1 MANSTVRRSVNRDRR
16 VGQES
21 KSLPLVTRRFAAWTV
36 EVSLIITS
44 AVVPFGLGV
53 YTQSQTEGTQPIN
66 SVLATAQEAIATTL
80 ALPADRR
87 TQQIAPFTN
96 WLWTGA
102 LVAPIVL
109 SSWQLYLLAKT
120 GSTLPKRW
128 FGVRVVTAAGNPPG
142 MRRALLREAVGAW
155 APLLVAY
162 VLWHFSG
169 AVPSLGMLVG
179 FSLITVLGEGISA
192 RFNRYRRCWHD
203 RLAGTYVVDANR
215 SYAALLGNLR
225 PATSPLI
232 PQYTPYASRPLMPS
246 AAMVTVVP
254 PRTRKSP
261 QKPYWWRWMRR
272 NPGVALLFVTL
283 SSMAAVLGTLV
294 GTQVYIQTQ
303 ANQRQLRQQNS
314 QQFLALVQKLSHNAP
329 TTIQERRKAITA
341 LGTLDDP
348 QALQML
354 VDLLGQETDP
364 LILDTIQ
371 QTIASTGLKVI
382 PHLRRSNQSLANA
395 LDYVRYSSKPEEL
408 TLHQQRLE
416 ATQRAIA
423 NLLIIYSGNLNRV
436 DLSRTVLGENLTD
449 SALPFSLF
457 LDNVNLAGIQLRG
470 ANLNQGS
477 FRGTQW
483 RSAGEDRR
491 WNTTDDRIADLS
503 DAQLKAA
510 NLTEAD
516 LSRILMHRVNLT
528 HAILN
533 RANLAGANLFG
544 ANLSSTQIV
553 GANLRDVILE
563 NASLTGSDLA
573 ATDLS
578 RANLQAARLS
588 RANALG
594 TQMQY
599 TNVTASDWR
608 GADLSG
614 ADFSHANLKNAD
626 LSDSRLSGVNFRNAQ
641 LQNTNLRNA
650 DLRQADLR
658 GAQLIQTD
666 MQGAIF
672 FKSPSQEQF
681 IQAPP
686 EATLSAIV
694 EGVDFADARN
704 LDAKQLAYICTQGG
718 RHPRCP

>member
-16 VGQES
+16 VGQEKS
-21 KSLPLVTRRFAAWTV
+21 KSLPLITRRFAAWTV

-53 YTQSQTEGTQPIN
+53 YTQSHTEGTQPIN
-66 SVLATAQEAIATTL
+66 PILATAKEAIATTL
-80 ALPADRR
+80 ALPANHRN
-87 TQQIAPFTN
+87 QHAPLTN

-109 SSWQLYLLAKT
+109 SGWQLYLLAKT

-128 FGVRVVTAAGNPPG
+128 FGVRVVTAAGSPPG
-142 MRRALLREAVGAW
+142 MRRILLREAFGAW
-155 APLLVAY
+155 LPLLVAY
-162 VLWHFSG
+162 VLWHYSG
-169 AVPSLGMLVG
+169 AAPSLGMLAG
-179 FSLITVLGEGISA
+179 FSLLTVLGEGVSA

-203 RLAGTYVVDANR
+203 LLAGTYVVDANR

-232 PQYTPYASRPLMPS
+232 PQYTPYALRPVMPP
-246 AAMVTVVP
+246 AAMTTFVP
-254 PRTRKSP
+254 PRTQRP
-261 QKPYWWRWMRR
+261 HWWRWMRK

-283 SSMAAVLGTLV
+283 SSMAAVLSTLV

-329 TTIQERRKAITA
+329 TTLEERRKAITA
-341 LGTLDDP
+341 LGTLNDP

-364 LILDTIQ
+364 VLLDTIQ
-371 QTIASTGLKVI
+371 QTIASTGLRVI

-395 LDYVRYSSKPEEL
+395 LHSVRYSSKPEEL

-423 NLLIIYSGNLNRV
+423 NLLLIYSGNLDRI
-436 DLSRTVLGENLTD
+436 DLSRTILGENLTD
-449 SALPFSLF
+449 SALPFSLL
-457 LDNVNLAGIQLRG
+457 LDNVDLSGIQLRG

-516 LSRILMHRVNLT
+516 LSRILMRRTNLT

-553 GANLRDVILE
+553 GANLRDVVLE

-578 RANLQAARLS
+578 RANLQAARLG

-599 TNVTASDWR
+599 ANVTASDWR

-626 LSDSRLSGVNFRNAQ
+626 LSDSRLSGVSFRNAQ

-666 MQGAIF
+666 MQGAIL

-681 IQAPP
+681 IQIPP
-686 EATLSAIV
+686 ETTLSAIV
-694 EGVDFADARN
+694 EGVDFANAQN

>member
-1 MANSTVRRSVNRDRR
+1 MANSTVRRSVNGDRH
-16 VGQES
+16 VGQAKS
-21 KSLPLVTRRFAAWTV
+21 KSLPLITRRLAAWTV

-53 YTQSQTEGTQPIN
+53 YAQRSPTEGTQPLN
-66 SVLATAQEAIATTL
+66 PVVATAEDAIATTL
-80 ALPADRR
+80 VLPHRS
-87 TQQIAPFTN
+87 TQQTTPLTN
-96 WLWTGA
+96 LLWTSA
-102 LVAPIVL
+102 LVAPILL
-109 SSWQLYLLAKT
+109 SSWQIYLLAKT

-142 MRRALLREAVGAW
+142 MKRILLREAVGTW
-155 APLLVAY
+155 IPLSVAY
-162 VLWHFSG
+162 ILWHFTG
-169 AVPSLGMLVG
+169 AASLGMLAG
-179 FSLITVLGEGISA
+179 FSILALLGEGFSA

-203 RLAGTYVVDANR
+203 LLAGTYVVDAKR
-215 SYAALLGNLR
+215 SYAALLGNLS
-225 PATSPLI
+225 PATNPFVT
-232 PQYTPYASRPLMPS
+232 QYAPHVSRSMMP
-246 AAMVTVVP
+246 AAIMTTVVSPRRSP
-254 PRTRKSP
+254 P
-261 QKPYWWRWMRR
+261 KPRWWRWMQR
-272 NPGVALLFVTL
+272 NPGVALLFVTI

-314 QQFLALVQKLSHNAP
+314 QQFLALVQKLSRNAP
-329 TTIQERRKAITA
+329 TTQQERRKAITA
-341 LGTLDDP
+341 LGTLNDP

-364 LILDTIQ
+364 VILDTIQ
-371 QTIASTGLKVI
+371 QTIASTGLRAI

-408 TLHQQRLE
+408 TIHQQRLE

-423 NLLIIYSGNLNRV
+423 NLLIIYSGNLERV
-436 DLSRTVLGENLTD
+436 DLNRTILGENSTD

-457 LDNVNLAGIQLRG
+457 LDNVNLSGIQLRG
-470 ANLNQGS
+470 ANLNQAS
-477 FRGTQW
+477 LRGTQW
-483 RSAGEDRR
+483 RSAGEDQR
-491 WNTTDDRIADLS
+491 WNTTDDRIANLS

-510 NLTEAD
+510 NFTEAD
-516 LSRILMHRVNLT
+516 LSRMAMQRANLT

-533 RANLAGANLFG
+533 RANLTGANLIG

-553 GANLRDVILE
+553 GANLQDVILE

-573 ATDLS
+573 ATNLS
-578 RANLQAARLS
+578 RANLQAARLG
-588 RANALG
+588 RVKALG
-594 TQMQY
+594 TQMPY
-599 TNVTASDWR
+599 ANVTASDWR

-658 GAQLIQTD
+658 GAQLVQTD
-666 MQGAIF
+666 MQGAIL
-672 FKSPSQEQF
+672 FKSPSQDQF

-694 EGVDFADARN
+694 EGVDFANAKN

>member
-16 VGQES
+16 RAGQEKS
-21 KSLPLVTRRFAAWTV
+21 KSLPLITRRFAAWTV

-53 YTQSQTEGTQPIN
+53 YTQARTEGTQPIN
-66 SVLATAQEAIATTL
+66 PVLAIAEDAITTTL
-80 ALPADRR
+80 ALPPSNRP
-87 TQQIAPFTN
+87 QQVAPLTN

-102 LVAPIVL
+102 LVAPIIL

-128 FGVRVVTAAGNPPG
+128 FGVRVVTAAGNPAG
-142 MRRALLREAVGAW
+142 MRRILLREVVGAW
-155 APLLVAY
+155 GVPLLVAY
-162 VLWHFSG
+162 ILWHFSSTF
-169 AVPSLGMLVG
+169 PSLGMLAG
-179 FSLITVLGEGISA
+179 FSLLTLLGEGISA

-203 RLAGTYVVDANR
+203 LLAGTYVVDANR

-232 PQYTPYASRPLMPS
+232 SQYALYAAHPVSPT
-246 AAMVTVVP
+246 VTMATAVL
-254 PRTRKSP
+254 PRKR
-261 QKPYWWRWMRR
+261 QKPDWWRWMRR
-272 NPGVALLFVTL
+272 NPGFVILFITL

-314 QQFLALVQKLSHNAP
+314 QQFLELVQKLSDNAP
-329 TTIQERRKAITA
+329 TTVEERRKAITA
-341 LGTLDDP
+341 LGTINDP

-364 LILDTIQ
+364 LLLDTIQ
-371 QTIASTGLKVI
+371 QTIASTGLRVI
-382 PHLRRSNQSLANA
+382 PHLRRSNQSIANA

-423 NLLIIYSGNLNRV
+423 NLLSIYSGHLNGV
-436 DLSRTVLGENLTD
+436 DLSRTILGENLTD
-449 SALPFSLF
+449 SALPFALF
-457 LDNVNLAGIQLRG
+457 LDNVNLSGIQLRG

-477 FRGTQW
+477 LRGTQW
-483 RSAGEDRR
+483 RSVGEDRR
-491 WNTTDDRIADLS
+491 WNTADDRIADLS

-510 NLTEAD
+510 NLTEAN
-516 LSRILMHRVNLT
+516 LSRIAMHGANLT

-533 RANLAGANLFG
+533 RANLAGTNLMG

-553 GANLRDVILE
+553 GANLQDVVLE
-563 NASLTGSDLA
+563 NASLTGTDLA
-573 ATDLS
+573 AADLS
-578 RANLQAARLS
+578 RANLRAARLG
-588 RANALG
+588 RASALG
-594 TQMQY
+594 TQLQY
-599 TNVTASDWR
+599 ANATASDWR

-614 ADFSHANLKNAD
+614 ADLSHANLKDAD
-626 LSDSRLSGVNFRNAQ
+626 LSDSRLSGVSFRNAQ

-650 DLRQADLR
+650 DLRKADLR
-658 GAQLIQTD
+658 GAQLVQTD
-666 MQGAIF
+666 MQGAIL
-672 FKSPSQEQF
+672 FKSPSPDQF

-686 EATLSAIV
+686 EAMLSAII
-694 EGVDFADARN
+694 EGVDFSNAKN

>member
-16 VGQES
+16 SGQEKS
-21 KSLPLVTRRFAAWTV
+21 QSLPLVTRRFAAWTV

-53 YTQSQTEGTQPIN
+53 YAQSQTEGTQPIN
-66 SVLATAQEAIATTL
+66 PILTTAEEAIATTL
-80 ALPADRR
+80 ALPANNR
-87 TQQIAPFTN
+87 TQQVAPLTN

-128 FGVRVVTAAGNPPG
+128 FGVRVVTAAGNSPG
-142 MRRALLREAVGAW
+142 MQRILRRGVGAW
-155 APLLVAY
+155 GLPLLVAY
-162 VLWHFSG
+162 VLWHYSG
-169 AVPSLGMLVG
+169 AFPSLGMLAG
-179 FSLITVLGEGISA
+179 FSLLTMLGEGITA

-203 RLAGTYVVDANR
+203 LLASTYVVDANR

-225 PATSPLI
+225 PAQSLLI
-232 PQYTPYASRPLMPS
+232 PQHPPYASRPVQTT
-246 AAMVTVVP
+246 AMTTAVP
-254 PRTRKSP
+254 PRP
-261 QKPYWWRWMRR
+261 QRPNWWRWMRR
-272 NPGVALLFVTL
+272 NPSFVLLFLTL
-283 SSMAAVLGTLV
+283 GSMAAVLGTLV

-314 QQFLALVQKLSHNAP
+314 QQFLVLVQKLSHNAP
-329 TTIQERRKAITA
+329 TTLEERRKAITA
-341 LGTLDDP
+341 LGTLNEP

-371 QTIASTGLKVI
+371 QTIASTGLKVL
-382 PHLRRSNQSLANA
+382 PHLQRSNQSLANA
-395 LDYVRYSSKPEEL
+395 LEYVRYSSKPEEL

-423 NLLIIYSGNLNRV
+423 NLLTIYSGNLAHV
-436 DLSRTVLGENLTD
+436 DLSRTILGENLTD

-457 LDNVNLAGIQLRG
+457 LDNVDLSGIQLRG

-483 RSAGEDRR
+483 HSAGEDRR

-510 NLTEAD
+510 NLTEAN
-516 LSRILMHRVNLT
+516 LSRITMHRTNLT

-533 RANLAGANLFG
+533 RANLAGASLIG

-553 GANLRDVILE
+553 GANLQDVVLE
-563 NASLTGSDLA
+563 NASLTGTDLA
-573 ATDLS
+573 AADLS
-578 RANLQAARLS
+578 RANLHAARLG
-588 RANALG
+588 RASALG

-599 TNVTASDWR
+599 ANVAASDWR
-608 GADLSG
+608 SADLSG
-614 ADFSHANLKNAD
+614 ADLSHANLKNAD
-626 LSDSRLSGVNFRNAQ
+626 LSDSRLSGVSFRNAQ
-641 LQNTNLRNA
+641 LENTNLRNA

-658 GAQLIQTD
+658 GAQIIQTD
-666 MQGAIF
+666 MQGAVF
-672 FKSPSQEQF
+672 FKSQSQDQF

-686 EATLSAIV
+686 EAMLSAIV
-694 EGVDFADARN
+694 EGVDFANAKN